1 MITGVHALFYTT
13 EPDAARAFL
22 RDKLGFP
29 YVDASGDGW
38 LIFGLP
44 EGDVGCHP
52 SDHAFHGVSF
62 FCDDLDATVRELTSK
77 RVTCTPVV
85 EEEWGIHT
93 TFAIPG
99 GGPVQL
105 YQPKYDR
112 NAKRHA

>member
-1 MITGVHALFYTT
+1 MIKGVHALFYTT
-13 EPDAARAFL
+13 EPVAAREFL

-52 SDHAFHGVSF
+52 ADHPAQGVSF
-62 FCDDLDATVRELTSK
+62 FCDDLDAEIADLSK
-77 RVTCTPVV
+77 RGVSCSPVI
-85 EEEWGIHT
+85 EEEWGRHT
-93 TFAIPG
+93 SFEIPG

-112 NAKRHA
+112 DAKHHG

>member
-1 MITGVHALFYTT
+1 VITGVHALFYTT
-13 EPDAARAFL
+13 DPDGARAFI

-52 SDHAFHGVSF
+52 SDHAFHGVAF
-62 FCDDLDATVRELTSK
+62 FCDDLDATMKELTSK
-77 RVTCTPVV
+77 GVTCTPVV
-85 EEEWGIHT
+85 EEGWGIHT
-93 TFAIPG
+93 TFEIPG

-112 NAKRHA
+112 NAKHG

>member
-1 MITGVHALFYTT
+1 MIKGVHALFYTT
-13 EPDAARAFL
+13 DPDGARAFI
-22 RDKLGFP
+22 RDKLDFP

-52 SDHAFHGVSF
+52 SDHAFHGVAF
-62 FCDDLDATVRELTSK
+62 FCDDLDGTMKELTSK
-77 RVTCTPVV
+77 GVTCTPVV
-85 EEEWGIHT
+85 EEGWGIHT
-93 TFAIPG
+93 TFEIPG

-112 NAKRHA
+112 NAKHG